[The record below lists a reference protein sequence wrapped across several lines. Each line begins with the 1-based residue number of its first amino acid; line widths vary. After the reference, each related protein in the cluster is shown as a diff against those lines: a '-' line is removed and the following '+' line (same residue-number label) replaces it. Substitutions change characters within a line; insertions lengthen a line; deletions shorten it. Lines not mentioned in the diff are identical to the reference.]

1 MNRTRQVNE
10 LETIKEYVNSS
21 LKIDITD
28 GRRQRSYVYGRAL
41 YYQLCKDFTTH
52 SLSDIG
58 SVVNKDHASVLHG
71 LKIFKNFRAWDE
83 TYLLQLYHLFCF
95 YPSAVNK

>member
-21 LKIDITD
+21 LNIDISD

-41 YYQLCKDFTTH
+41 YAPMYMAELYTT
-52 SLSDIG
+52 SY
-58 SVVNKDHASVLHG
+58 V
-71 LKIFKNFRAWDE
+71 KILLPIP
-83 TYLLQLYHLFCF
+83 YLIL
-95 YPSAVNK
+95 VRW

>member
-1 MNRTRQVNE
+1 MNRTRQVKE
-10 LETIKEYVNSS
+10 LEMIKEYVNSA
-21 LKIDITD
+21 LKIDIKD

-41 YYQLCKDFTTH
+41 YFQLSKDFTTH

-71 LKIFKNFRAWDE
+71 LKIFKNFRDTIVKDKSHPKHE
-83 TYLLQLYHLFCF
+83 SF
-95 YPSAVNK
+95 